1 VGRRRS
7 GAADTAP
14 DRPATRGART
24 FESLRI
30 YRNFRLYFAGQI
42 VSFSGNN
49 VQDTA
54 LPWLVLQMTHSPFD
68 VGLLVFCRYGPFIVG
83 GLYGGVIADRFDN
96 RRVLI
101 WAQAFAMVF
110 ASLLAALTLSGH
122 ARLWEVYVLATF
134 TGAQLVFDNPSRWSM
149 IYRLV
154 GRDDLRNAVALNM
167 GLQNTA
173 RIVGPAIGGILIAA
187 FGVGWCFVVNAASFV
202 AVLAALLAIRTAE
215 LFPVERA
222 EVHQKPL
229 VALREAL
236 VFVRSSVE
244 LRVVIIISTV
254 FGVFGFS
261 AMRTLLSVLAA
272 QTLHGGAELFGAL
285 FAAYGAGA
293 VTGALISARALE
305 ASRRRLFIGA
315 VGFSAPMLCLAAVK
329 IPIVAGV
336 LLYLIGVGWSVWS
349 SQSMTQV
356 QLAAPD
362 MLRGRVI
369 SLYTYTLLATAPF
382 GALAGGWMA
391 SVGGTSLAFGV
402 AGGSG
407 LSVVLLSALQI
418 HRTRSPGAAAEV
430 PL

>member
-1 VGRRRS
+1 VVEPTPDHSAPR
-7 GAADTAP
+7 DT
-14 DRPATRGART
+14 GT
-24 FESLRI
+24 FGSLRT
-30 YRNFRLYFAGQI
+30 YRNFRLYFVGQI
-42 VSFSGNN
+42 VSFSGSN

-68 VGLLVFCRYGPFIVG
+68 VGLLLFCRYGPFLVG
-83 GLYGGVIADRFDN
+83 GLYGGVIADRLDN

-101 WAQAFAMVF
+101 AAQVFAMVI
-110 ASLLAALTLSGH
+110 AGLLAALAFSGH
-122 ARLWEVYVLATF
+122 ARLWEVYVLATC

-173 RIVGPAIGGILIAA
+173 RIVGPAIGGVLIAG
-187 FGVGWCFVVNAASFV
+187 FGIGWCFVVNAVSFL
-202 AVLAALLAIRTAE
+202 AVLAALLLIRVAD

-236 VFVRSSVE
+236 AFVRTSVE
-244 LRVVIIISTV
+244 LRVVIVISTV
-254 FGVFGFS
+254 FGIFGFS
-261 AMRTLLSVLAA
+261 AMRTLLAVLAA
-272 QTLHGGAELFGAL
+272 DTLHGGAELFGAL

-293 VTGALISARALE
+293 VTGALISASQSL
-305 ASRRRLFIGA
+305 SRRRLFMGA
-315 VGFSAPMLCLAAVK
+315 LGFSAPMLCLAAVR
-329 IPIVAGV
+329 IAVVAGV
-336 LLYLIGVGWSVWS
+336 LLFLIGVGWSVWS
-349 SQSMTQV
+349 SQAMTQV

-369 SLYTYTLLATAPF
+369 SLYVYTLLATAPF
-382 GALAGGWMA
+382 GALAGGWLA
-391 SVGGTSLAFGV
+391 SIGGTGLAFGV

-407 LSVVLLSALQI
+407 CAVVVLAALQI
-418 HRTRSPGAAAEV
+418 RRARAPGRPAEAQA
-430 PL
+430 L